1 MKNIYKYIFSISL
14 SFMLLGMLSC
24 SDDKTEDE
32 KGPRPVILKAE
43 VFTADNDAGTVWS
56 GGQSIGV
63 YMLKSGT
70 SEVVGDHAN
79 LKFLAD
85 NRGSTGYLVPADNI
99 PAYYPTDGTEVDSEC
114 IIPIIKTCRHAVWD

>member
-1 MKNIYKYIFSISL
+1 MTRLRTK
-14 SFMLLGMLSC
+14 
-24 SDDKTEDE
+24 

-99 PAYYPTDGTEVDSEC
+99 PAYYPTDGTEVDFRVYYPYNQKRADTQFGTEPDGGC
-114 IIPIIKTCRHAVWD
+114 NQQNF